1 MDDPFVAAFR
11 SGFGN
16 IMNVCRCEYVS
27 TSPQM
32 RPEGITCRR
41 KLQNAAPLPASCPK
55 EPLILTLSPK
65 LYWLQ
70 LWSRQILSA
79 SVVSWHLQGRPFNEG
94 ALGAAVGFL
103 ISPGCLVC
111 PWTWLFLFASGDGS
125 EALRHGSRP
134 GKLCWWWATR
144 TP

>member
-1 MDDPFVAAFR
+1 MAAFR

-70 LWSRQILSA
+70 LRSRQILSA

-94 ALGAAVGFL
+94 ALGAAYFSGLFGVPMDLVVFVRFRRRLGGIAPRIAAGETVLVVGHKNSL
-103 ISPGCLVC
+103 KAWEP
-111 PWTWLFLFASGDGS
+111 
-125 EALRHGSRP
+125 
-134 GKLCWWWATR
+134 
-144 TP
+144 